1 MPRPFLKK
9 GASMKKKVLI
19 ICIILVLITGIA
31 VFSGSASSIFERFNK
46 NQKTVTITQEEYD
59 RLSRYK
65 KMDTILQYI
74 ENWYIEEPDIDKMIE
89 KATDGLLYALE
100 DPYTFYYNSNDW
112 QQMKEDDEGE
122 YGGIGIQMLGNPD
135 DYSVTITRVFKDTP
149 AERAGVLKGDVLV
162 RVEDLEVNFYS
173 MQNAVNIMRGIVEEV
188 VEIEVK
194 RGEEY
199 ITFQIPRAT
208 IHVNRVEYTMLED
221 DIGLIV
227 LYEFAG
233 ESEKEFMAALD
244 VLENQ
249 GAKAL
254 IVDLR
259 DNGGG
264 WVESAHQIGDLF
276 LDEGLLYYTQE
287 RSGYREDSVMNPGK
301 DDIPLVILINENS
314 ASSSEILSG
323 GLHDRGRATL
333 VGTNSYGKGI
343 VQAVIPLEDDTEGF
357 QMTIAEYFLP
367 SGEKVH
373 KIGLTPDIVSEMPEE
388 LKSVY
393 FMLGDLS
400 DPQLRDAW
408 NAAKDL
414 IKE

>member
-1 MPRPFLKK
+1 
-9 GASMKKKVLI
+9 MKKKGLTVILLLALI
-19 ICIILVLITGIA
+19 SSVIIVTA
-31 VFSGSASSIFERFNK
+31 NASNIFDILSK
-46 NQKTVTITQEEYD
+46 SQKTVTIPQEEYE

-65 KMDTILQYI
+65 KMDDIMRYI
-74 ENWYIEEPDIDKMIE
+74 ETWYIEEPDTDKMIE
-89 KATDGLLYALE
+89 SAIVGLLYALD
-100 DPYTFYYNSNDW
+100 DPYTYYFNSEQWEQEKENDV
-112 QQMKEDDEGE
+112 GE
-122 YGGIGIQMLGNPD
+122 YGGIGIEMLGNRE

-173 MQNAVNIMRGIVEEV
+173 MQNAVNIMRGTVDET

-199 ITFQIPRAT
+199 LTFNIPRAT
-208 IHVNRVEYTMLED
+208 IHVNRVESTMLD
-221 DIGLIV
+221 DQVGLIV
-227 LYEFAG
+227 LYAFAG

-244 VLENQ
+244 ALENQ

-264 WVESAHQIGDLF
+264 WVESARQIADLF
-276 LDEGLLYYTQE
+276 LDDGILFYTQD
-287 RSGYREDSVMNPGK
+287 RSGYQEKTDMKPGK
-301 DDIPLVILINENS
+301 DDIPLVFLINENT

-333 VGTNSYGKGI
+333 VGVQSYGKGI
-343 VQAVIPLEDDTEGF
+343 VQAVIPLDDDTDGF
-357 QMTIAEYFLP
+357 QMTVEEYFLP
-367 SGEKVH
+367 SGAKVH
-373 KIGLTPDIVSEMPEE
+373 KVGLTPDIISEMPEE

-393 FMLGDLS
+393 FALGDLA
-400 DPQLRDAW
+400 DPQLKDAW
-408 NAAKDL
+408 NAAKEL
-414 IKE
+414 IK